1 MTIVNFGLRHP
12 GAAGRVQATGRVA
25 WIPTERKVDGSLVVL
40 PSRVSVTL
48 TPEASAEIEPGVY
61 LFHEEAVGGISAY
74 RIVPNAI
81 EVDYASLVAVDPAT
95 LDPEAQPEA
104 AWYAFVESLNA
115 SNADML
121 ASALSAQH
129 SAELAQLSAT
139 GSQTSAAA
147 SAQLSAGSALDSQ
160 ASANASANSATQ
172 AGTARDGAVSAQA
185 SAAGY
190 ASAASGYAG
199 EAQDSADEAAVQ
211 AGLALTRAGTA
222 TDKAAEATAAV
233 LGFGI
238 GTVST
243 VGPSEAAAATVTG
256 PVGNRVLNLTLPRGA
271 TPVFSVLET
280 TTGPETP
287 GATGLQGEKG
297 DKGDPGGFTTAT
309 DLGTTDLNTI
319 LTAGLYRVTQGAN
332 VNTALNYPVTLNA
345 TAVMQVMMVSATNV
359 IQQFEFILS
368 TPAGRG
374 FWQRTTSNGGT
385 TWGPWR
391 FFASQL
397 VDNTA
402 GRAIYTWDD
411 TAVPGRSQLVWGD
424 TGSRNISDYL
434 NLTNWAAGTIKIRR
448 VGSQVELRAYGL
460 DNVAGVVGSLGILN
474 AQLPAGFR
482 NQHTVAGFAQIGA
495 SPGQVVV
502 AFSATNATVV
512 GVTDGVIC
520 GFTATWQ
527 TSDNWPTSLPGTAD
541 GTINNL

>member
-81 EVDYASLVAVDPAT
+81 EVDYASLVAVDPTT

-243 VGPSEAAAATVTG
+243 VGPSVPASATVTG

-287 GATGLQGEKG
+287 GATGLQGLKG
-297 DKGDPGGFTTAT
+297 DKGDSGPWTT
-309 DLGTTDLNTI
+309 GTALVAEDLNTVMTPGQYRQFSAANA
-319 LTAGLYRVTQGAN
+319 LPERNYPFASSGLLEVSSAASAGDLLQMFYPHSGAN
-332 VNTALNYPVTLNA
+332 A
-345 TAVMQVMMVSATNV
+345 
-359 IQQFEFILS
+359 
-368 TPAGRG
+368 AGRMIAIRRYTNSA
-374 FWQRTTSNGGT
+374 WSVWYLYQSSRLSE
-385 TWGPWR
+385 
-391 FFASQL
+391 A
-397 VDNTA
+397 A
-402 GRAIYTWDD
+402 GRAMYAWDYNNS
-411 TAVPGRSQLVWGD
+411 REQLVWGD
-424 TGSRNISDYL
+424 TGRRNISAQA
-434 NLTNWAAGTIKIRR
+434 NGTFTGGGKLTIRR
-448 VGSQVELRAYGL
+448 EGSMVDIYCVGWVPGSVGTVHLLASGLPTGFKPSNSRTWFSSQNSLPCNTVMSFDATTISVITNS
-460 DNVAGVVGSLGILN
+460 DVIGV
-474 AQLPAGFR
+474 GF
-482 NQHTVAGFAQIGA
+482 
-495 SPGQVVV
+495 S
-502 AFSATNATVV
+502 FSYST
-512 GVTDGVIC
+512 TDP
-520 GFTATWQ
+520 
-527 TSDNWPTSLPGTAD
+527 WPTVLPGSAD
-541 GTINNL
+541 GAIPPV

>member
-12 GAAGRVQATGRVA
+12 GTAGRVQATGRVA
-25 WIPTERKVDGSLVVL
+25 WIPTERKIDGSLVVL

-147 SAQLSAGSALDSQ
+147 SAQLSAGSAL
-160 ASANASANSATQ
+160 ASSNSATASANSATQ

-185 SAAGY
+185 SAAGH
-190 ASAASGYAG
+190 ASAASGYRDVAA
-199 EAQDSADEAAVQ
+199 EYADEAAEQ
-211 AGLALTRAGTA
+211 AGLALVRAGTA

-243 VGPSEAAAATVTG
+243 VGPSVPASATVTG
-256 PVGNRVLNLTLPRGA
+256 PVGNRVLNLILPRGA

-287 GATGLQGEKG
+287 GATGQTGQKG
-297 DKGDPGGFTTAT
+297 DKGDAGGIV
-309 DLGTTDLNTI
+309 LGTALSTSDLNTI
-319 LTAGLYRVTQGAN
+319 ITAGTYYQSD
-332 VNTALNYPVTLNA
+332 ALTGTLARNYPKETIAGTL
-345 TAVMQVMMVSATNV
+345 MVLQGS
-359 IQQFEFILS
+359 
-368 TPAGRG
+368 
-374 FWQRTTSNGGT
+374 TSN
-385 TWGPWR
+385 
-391 FFASQL
+391 L
-397 VDNTA
+397 VKQIFYPYNGAFQGRVFYSRQYNTNAWSGWAVHSSTRVDQTA
-402 GRAIYTWDD
+402 GRAIYLWDD
-411 TAVPGRSQLVWGD
+411 LNNRDQLVSGD
-424 TGSRNISDYL
+424 TGVRSIPMDNGYLGSLFIRRQGYTVTLNGAVKRPPGVSINGTFLISIPDGFKPQSVAWTFFPVRHSPNPSWGTLYRKAYEL
-434 NLTNWAAGTIKIRR
+434 VFENLTGDTDAGEARFEISWTTVQAWPTVLPGSASGTI
-448 VGSQVELRAYGL
+448 
-460 DNVAGVVGSLGILN
+460 
-474 AQLPAGFR
+474 P
-482 NQHTVAGFAQIGA
+482 
-495 SPGQVVV
+495 
-502 AFSATNATVV
+502 
-512 GVTDGVIC
+512 
-520 GFTATWQ
+520 
-527 TSDNWPTSLPGTAD
+527 
-541 GTINNL
+541 NL

>member
-81 EVDYASLVAVDPAT
+81 EVEYASLVAVDPAT

-160 ASANASANSATQ
+160 ASANASADSATQ

-243 VGPSEAAAATVTG
+243 VGPSVPASATVTG

-287 GATGLQGEKG
+287 GQPGMKG
-297 DKGDPGGFTTAT
+297 DKGDKGDAGPFNT
-309 DLGTTDLNTI
+309 GTYLAQSDLNTI
-319 LTAGLYRVTQGAN
+319 LTVGPYRQTLSTDATPERNYPYASSGLLEVWSGQSATELLQKYTPYSGAN
-332 VNTALNYPVTLNA
+332 A
-345 TAVMQVMMVSATNV
+345 
-359 IQQFEFILS
+359 
-368 TPAGRG
+368 AGRMFAIRRYG
-374 FWQRTTSNGGT
+374 SS
-385 TWGPWR
+385 TWSPWVHYR
-391 FFASQL
+391 SSRIDQ
-397 VDNTA
+397 TA
-402 GRAIYTWDD
+402 GRVLYEWDD
-411 TAVPGRSQLVWGD
+411 VNNREQLVYGD
-424 TGSRNISDYL
+424 TGFRQLTLENGYL
-434 NLTNWAAGTIKIRR
+434 GGLYLRRVGSMVNLSGTITRPVGGSLNGIFYSQIHIGFRPQNSNWVHHPVRHSNNAAWFSFYRKYTEYTFENSTGDNDSAQVRIDVTWMTVDPWPTALPGIAAGTI
-448 VGSQVELRAYGL
+448 
-460 DNVAGVVGSLGILN
+460 
-474 AQLPAGFR
+474 P
-482 NQHTVAGFAQIGA
+482 
-495 SPGQVVV
+495 
-502 AFSATNATVV
+502 
-512 GVTDGVIC
+512 
-520 GFTATWQ
+520 
-527 TSDNWPTSLPGTAD
+527 
-541 GTINNL
+541 NL

>member
-12 GAAGRVQATGRVA
+12 GAAGRVMATGRVA
-25 WIPTERKVDGSLVVL
+25 WIPTERKIDGSLVVL

-81 EVDYASLVAVDPAT
+81 EVEYASLVAVDPTT

-160 ASANASANSATQ
+160 SSANASANSATQ

-199 EAQDSADEAAVQ
+199 DAQDSADEAAVQ

-243 VGPSEAAAATVTG
+243 VGPSVPASATVTG

-287 GATGLQGEKG
+287 GATGLKG
-297 DKGDPGGFTTAT
+297 DTGTKGDPGGIVLGTLITGPADLNDYKTPGVYRTTTTANI
-309 DLGTTDLNTI
+309 LNLPWAFVGT
-319 LTAGLYRVTQGAN
+319 LTVWQNNNATPMFWQEYT
-332 VNTALNYPVTLNA
+332 PVTSGGA
-345 TAVMQVMMVSATNV
+345 QVYWRRAFGPTQV
-359 IQQFEFILS
+359 
-368 TPAGRG
+368 
-374 FWQRTTSNGGT
+374 
-385 TWGPWR
+385 WGPWR
-391 FFASQL
+391 SYTSTR
-397 VDNTA
+397 VDTTA
-402 GRAIYTWDD
+402 GRAIYQWDD
-411 TAVPGRSQLVWGD
+411 LNLREQLMYGD
-424 TGSRNISDYL
+424 TGFRQLTLENGYL
-434 NLTNWAAGTIKIRR
+434 GGLYLRRWGSMVNLTGTITRP
-448 VGSQVELRAYGL
+448 VG
-460 DNVAGVVGSLGILN
+460 GSLNGIFYS
-474 AQLPAGFR
+474 QIHIGFR
-482 NQHTVAGFAQIGA
+482 PQNSNWVHHPVRHSNNAAWFSFYRKYTEFTFENSTGDSDAAQVRIDVTWMTVD
-495 SPGQVVV
+495 P
-502 AFSATNATVV
+502 
-512 GVTDGVIC
+512 
-520 GFTATWQ
+520 
-527 TSDNWPTSLPGTAD
+527 WPTVLPGIAS
-541 GTINNL
+541 GTIPNS

>member
-1 MTIVNFGLRHP
+1 MTIVHFGLRHP

-48 TPEASAEIEPGVY
+48 TPEASAEIEPGTY

-81 EVDYASLVAVDPAT
+81 EVEYASLVAVDPAT

-147 SAQLSAGSALDSQ
+147 SAQLSAGSAL
-160 ASANASANSATQ
+160 ASSNSATASANSATQ

-185 SAAGY
+185 SAAGH
-190 ASAASGYAG
+190 ASAASGYRDVAA
-199 EAQDSADEAAVQ
+199 EYADEAAEQ
-211 AGLALTRAGTA
+211 AGLALVRAGTA
-222 TDKAAEATAAV
+222 TDAAAEATAAV

-287 GATGLQGEKG
+287 GATGLKGEKG
-297 DKGDPGGFTTAT
+297 DKGDPGGLIGAT
-309 DLGTTDLNTI
+309 ELGTTHLDTVI
-319 LTAGLYRVTQGAN
+319 TAGLYRQTNGS
-332 VNTALNYPVTLNA
+332 NA
-345 TAVMQVMMVSATNV
+345 TTANGYPQTINSSSVMLVFAA
-359 IQQFEFILS
+359 L
-368 TPAGRG
+368 
-374 FWQRTTSNGGT
+374 TSNITQEFRPILGGHGDRVF
-385 TWGPWR
+385 WRRFSSNSGVAWSPWR
-391 FFASQL
+391 AFTNSRM
-397 VDNTA
+397 DNTV
-402 GRAIYTWDD
+402 GRALYNWDE
-411 TAVPGRSQLVWGD
+411 TNGREQIIWGD
-424 TGSRNISDYL
+424 TGRRNISAQA
-434 NLTNWAAGTIKIRR
+434 NGTFTGGGKLTIRREGSLVDIYCVGWMPGAAGT
-448 VGSQVELRAYGL
+448 VHLLASGL
-460 DNVAGVVGSLGILN
+460 PTGFKPSNSRNWFAAQNSVPALCTMAFDGTTIAVISN
-474 AQLPAGFR
+474 AADTHP
-482 NQHTVAGFAQIGA
+482 I
-495 SPGQVVV
+495 S
-502 AFSATNATVV
+502 FSFSYST
-512 GVTDGVIC
+512 TDP
-520 GFTATWQ
+520 
-527 TSDNWPTSLPGTAD
+527 WPTVLPGSAD
-541 GTINNL
+541 GAIPPV

>member
-25 WIPTERKVDGSLVVL
+25 WIPTERKIDGSLVVL

-81 EVDYASLVAVDPAT
+81 EVEYASLVAVDPTT

-243 VGPSEAAAATVTG
+243 VGPSVPASATVTG

-287 GATGLQGEKG
+287 GATGMPGQKG
-297 DKGDPGGFTTAT
+297 DTGAPGGFVASSG
-309 DLGTTDLNTI
+309 LASTDLNTV
-319 LTAGLYRVTQGAN
+319 LTAGLYTQSTAAN
-332 VNTALNYPVTLNA
+332 GTLALNYPVDIVAGQLLVTRDTVGNFTTQIFYPYNGAYSGKVFWWRRYNA
-345 TAVMQVMMVSATNV
+345 AWSAWAAVGAT
-359 IQQFEFILS
+359 
-368 TPAGRG
+368 
-374 FWQRTTSNGGT
+374 RTD
-385 TWGPWR
+385 
-391 FFASQL
+391 Q
-397 VDNTA
+397 TA
-402 GRAIYTWDD
+402 GRAMYAWDNVNNRDQLIYGNTGFRDISALLAGG
-411 TAVPGRSQLVWGD
+411 TGTLHLQREGNTVHLHGRSITGAD
-424 TGSRNISDYL
+424 TNLGIRMAL
-434 NLTNWAAGTIKIRR
+434 NASQIQGHYPAATIRGVGHAFDNTWKIIEMLSN
-448 VGSQVELRAYGL
+448 GELRIYSSDA
-460 DNVAGVVGSLGILN
+460 VQSSLNFTLSWN
-474 AQLPAGFR
+474 
-482 NQHTVAGFAQIGA
+482 TV
-495 SPGQVVV
+495 SP
-502 AFSATNATVV
+502 
-512 GVTDGVIC
+512 
-520 GFTATWQ
+520 
-527 TSDNWPTSLPGTAD
+527 WPTSLVGTAVN
-541 GTINNL
+541 TIPNL